1 MLEDII
7 GYHMWHKMFLILN
20 IREHWYRYQQ
30 SAVKQF
36 KRKIK
41 AEYYY
46 CIYKRYYTQEKHCG
60 FKMPDRLWKNIQSAS
75 SKAWDVFTKTE
86 ILRL

>member
-46 CIYKRYYTQEKHCG
+46 LYLQAILYTRET
-60 FKMPDRLWKNIQSAS
+60 LWIQN
-75 SKAWDVFTKTE
+75 AW
-86 ILRL
+86 